1 MASIDKINIGAI
13 SYDISPSKNGT
24 LIGFTSSDNVNP
36 TTWAATDV
44 ISAADSHS
52 SRFSK
57 LTSMVKNIRW
67 LYNKLGTTDFS
78 ATGQSTVTGALSAL
92 NSGLAGK
99 ANASHSHTAAQLP
112 ISSQQV
118 NDNNHIPTSALVYS
132 MQQSLNVI
140 QNKIDSIS

>member
-1 MASIDKINIGAI
+1 MASVDKVKIGTT

-24 LIGFTSSDNVNP
+24 LNGFTSGDSANP
-36 TTWAATDV
+36 TAWTSVNV
-44 ISAADSHS
+44 ITASDSNS
-52 SRFSK
+52 TIFNK